1 MKYYIIAG
9 EASGDLHGSNLMKA
23 LQVEDADAEFRFWG
37 GDKMEAVGGQLVKHY
52 RDLAFMGFVEVA
64 KNIRTILKNFDIC
77 KSDVIDFNPD
87 VLILID
93 YPGFNLRIAKW
104 AKQKGIRIFYYISP
118 QIWAWNTSR
127 VHAIK
132 KNVERM
138 FVILPFEKSFY
149 QKYDWEVDFV
159 GHPLLDVINQIEPSK
174 DFLSKNNLSDNKIIA
189 LLPGSRKQ
197 EIIKMLEVM
206 LSVINDFPDDYQ
218 FVIAGAPSIPISFYK
233 NILQKLDN
241 QQISVVTGQTH
252 DLLQNS
258 HAALVTSGTAT
269 LETALFNIPQVVCYK
284 GGAVNYQ
291 IAKRVIKVKYISLVN
306 LIVEHEIVKEL
317 IQDEF
322 NANNLK
328 LELEKILSGATRQK
342 VLDGYLLLQ
351 DQLGNSGASERTA
364 KLMVDYVGQFSKT
377 DTST

>member
-9 EASGDLHGSNLMKA
+9 EASGDLHGSNLMKT
-23 LQVEDADAEFRFWG
+23 LQQEDAQATFRFWG
-37 GDKMEAVGGQLVKHY
+37 GDRMQAVGGELVKHY

-77 KSDVIDFNPD
+77 KSDVINFNPD

-104 AKQKGIRIFYYISP
+104 AKQKGIRVFYYISP
-118 QIWAWNTSR
+118 QIWAWNTRR

-159 GHPLLDVINQIEPSK
+159 GHPLLDVINHLEPSE
-174 DFLSKNNLSDNKIIA
+174 DFSNKNNLTDKKIIA

-197 EIIKMLEVM
+197 EIAKMLGVM
-206 LSVINDFPDDYQ
+206 LSAVSDFPDYQ
-218 FVIAGAPSIPISFYK
+218 FVIAGAPSIPISFYE
-233 NILQKLDN
+233 NTLQNFDN
-241 QQISVVTGQTH
+241 HRVRVVTGQTH

-269 LETALFNIPQVVCYK
+269 LETALFNVPQVVCYK
-284 GGAVNYQ
+284 GGTINYQ
-291 IAKRVIKVKYISLVN
+291 IAKRLIQVEYISLVN
-306 LIVEHEIVKEL
+306 LIVEYEIVKEL
-317 IQDEF
+317 IQKEL

-328 LELEKILSGATRQK
+328 IELKKILSGVSRQK
-342 VLDGYLLLQ
+342 VLDGYLLLK
-351 DQLGNSGASERTA
+351 DQLGNSGASKRTA
-364 KLMVDYVGQFSKT
+364 KLMVGYLYQKNIL
-377 DTST
+377 